1 MSRSRQKIFNQLHE
15 KLGLRKDDGNSIL
28 LADFVREAIVA
39 FQSDS
44 KDNSDRT
51 IDISSLQAIQD
62 EITRLRTTTLK
73 TDKLLADYLHSA
85 VLLYQY
91 SLAVPE
97 YDLAIE
103 PAARMLAA
111 HLVSL
116 QLLPPTQEE
125 NFSTTLI
132 GAASASTKDIDSA
145 VQAVSASFGVPAE
158 RAVKLFKKTMIERD
172 KNAVYGREQH
182 NYTLSQLLTY
192 ALQQYRDF
200 HPGSTHRDE
209 DLTKLSS
216 IISTTE
222 DPAELKGA
230 IRAYLQTMKGTVF
243 GSHLKTLC
251 TRAIDFYN
259 THQKNGSVTRTLRT
273 KDYKPQG
280 KNPSAHVLAIHGLE
294 DSLKT
299 WDLMAQEWVNQGYA
313 VHTYDQAGHGLDEH
327 RRGRSA
333 PKLDPT
339 LMHFDLY
346 RKIQLLASDPN
357 CKTLHIYAHSFG
369 GALVINS
376 LHTITQLFLVKNKSV
391 QIHLIT
397 PAAMKTSVL
406 GLASKTG
413 EDISFD
419 ARAQRKLAPSRQG
432 AVQLFG
438 LLHRFIR
445 FLSRSFDNLAYY
457 LTRSDG
463 VPIHVYEGERDRKV
477 DKNPTLK
484 QSISKQ
490 NSVTFFKE
498 AGHNPQQDAAYVER
512 LTSSGRSSN
521 TD

>member
-1 MSRSRQKIFNQLHE
+1 MGRSRQKIFNQLNE
-15 KLGLRKDDGNSIL
+15 KSGLRNNDGTSKS
-28 LADFVREAIVA
+28 LANFVREAIVA

-44 KDNSDRT
+44 NDKSNRI
-51 IDISSLQAIQD
+51 IDTSSLQAIQ
-62 EITRLRTTTLK
+62 EQITTLRKTTLK

-97 YDLAIE
+97 HDLAIE

-116 QLLPPTQEE
+116 QLLLPTQEDD
-125 NFSTTLI
+125 FSSNLI
-132 GAASASTKDIDSA
+132 MRAKGANPKSIDEK
-145 VQAVSASFGVPAE
+145 VGEVSARYGVPAE
-158 RAVKLFKKTMIERD
+158 RAVKLFKRTMIERD

-182 NYTLSQLLTY
+182 DYTLSQLLTY

-200 HPGSTHRDE
+200 HPGSTRRNH
-209 DLTKLSS
+209 DLEQLRG
-216 IISTTE
+216 IIYQNGTSE
-222 DPAELKGA
+222 NLEPK
-230 IRAYLQTMKGTVF
+230 IRAYLQAMRGTVF

-280 KNPSAHVLAIHGLE
+280 KNTPTHVLAIHGLE

-327 RRGRSA
+327 RRGTSA

-346 RKIQLLASDPN
+346 RKIEALASDSS
-357 CKTLHIYAHSFG
+357 CQTLHIYAHSFG

-376 LHTITQLFLVKNKSV
+376 LHTVTELFKK
-391 QIHLIT
+391 
-397 PAAMKTSVL
+397 
-406 GLASKTG
+406 
-413 EDISFD
+413 
-419 ARAQRKLAPSRQG
+419 RA
-432 AVQLFG
+432 F
-438 LLHRFIR
+438 RFI
-445 FLSRSFDNLAYY
+445 
-457 LTRSDG
+457 
-463 VPIHVYEGERDRKV
+463 
-477 DKNPTLK
+477 
-484 QSISKQ
+484 
-490 NSVTFFKE
+490 
-498 AGHNPQQDAAYVER
+498 
-512 LTSSGRSSN
+512 
-521 TD
+521 